1 MIYLTINLHLGI
13 MKKRQYYLIVFIL
26 MTVLVSC
33 ENYSDKSSKIKIGFS
48 QSIDND
54 IWRKSMDHAMEVEAS
69 LHPEVS
75 LTIYNANRKAKNQIR
90 DIDNM
95 IEQNVD
101 VIIVAPYESDSII
114 PVIEKAN
121 THGIPVIIV
130 DRKVNTSNYTAFL
143 GADNVE
149 IGKIAGK
156 QIVSLSKGHANVV
169 EIKGESVTSPGTERS
184 LGFKQIIDKYP
195 NVKSISVNVDNLD
208 SPNSKYV
215 KILDSI
221 PNIDYVFAFNDV
233 IAYNAW
239 KISKKKYPNNK
250 IKFIG
255 VDGLNGPNGGLQFVK
270 EGILSGTV
278 LYPTGGTEAI
288 KLALRVI
295 NKEIIS
301 KNNTLNTTFID
312 SLNAEMMSSQFD
324 KITIQQ
330 LDIEKQQ
337 NFINQ
342 QEAKYSSQSNLL
354 KLLIAFFVM
363 LLGMVIYSI
372 YSRITIS
379 RKNKQLENTN
389 EKIISQRN
397 EIEKFAEDLRISNEA
412 RLNFFMGLSHEFKT
426 PLTLI
431 LGAVESL
438 GSELKSKGM
447 PANNELNLM
456 YNNSRRLLRLI
467 NQLLDYRK
475 AEDKKFILR
484 ASKTNLLDFS
494 KSIIYDFDREAKKR
508 NIDFTLVTN
517 NEELEVYLDRNL
529 MDKVYFNLLSNAF
542 KFTPTN
548 GKISISIKEE
558 KADNIV
564 KISFK
569 DSGIGIPENELEE
582 VFNAFYQGSNN
593 YRNSSGIGL
602 HLSKNF
608 IELHHGSIEINSKN
622 GTEFIIKLPLGNE
635 HINSNTIIDM
645 PVLETTYQT
654 DYLDLEVIH
663 SREPRN
669 NEDSYSILYIEDNKE
684 LLDFVSNK
692 LSSDY
697 IIYTSDGNNAIERA
711 LEIIP
716 DIIICD
722 LNLPKKNG
730 FQISATLKKDLRTSH
745 IPIIIL
751 TASDDQESYIKALDS
766 GADIFLT
773 KPFDLKVLKQS
784 IKSLIFNREKLRF
797 YYSNNIENI
806 VNTDEVGFGIS
817 EQDFLR
823 KLNEYIE
830 HNLHNSDYKVE
841 ELAKSLTISR
851 VQLYR
856 KVKAILGISVSEH
869 INNIRLEKSKEL
881 LLKSNKNI
889 SEIAYAVGF
898 SSLYY
903 FSNVFKNKYGISPK
917 EFRAII

>member
-1 MIYLTINLHLGI
+1 MLRKICCII
-13 MKKRQYYLIVFIL
+13 LISI
-26 MTVLVSC
+26 VLLFNSC
-33 ENYSDKSSKIKIGFS
+33 NSSEEGKGKISIGFS
-48 QSIDND
+48 QSLDND

-69 LHPEVS
+69 LYPEVS
-75 LTIYNANRKAKNQIR
+75 LTIYNAKRKAKNQIR
-90 DIDNM
+90 DIDSM

-101 VIIVAPYESDSII
+101 VIIIAPYESDSIV

-121 THGIPVIIV
+121 TRGIPVIIV

-143 GADNVE
+143 GADNIEV
-149 IGKIAGK
+149 GRLAGK
-156 QIVSLSKGHANVV
+156 HIASISNGHANVI
-169 EIKGESVTSPGTERS
+169 EIDADLETSPGLERRIGFQQIVKQFPGIKVYSTES
-184 LGFKQIIDKYP
+184 IDFGQSESKFS
-195 NVKSISVNVDNLD
+195 KLLD
-208 SPNSKYV
+208 SV
-215 KILDSI
+215 
-221 PNIDYVFAFNDV
+221 PNIGYVYSFSDL
-233 IAYNAW
+233 IAYRAW
-239 KISKKKYPNNK
+239 KIAKEKGVEKK

-255 VDGLNGPNGGLQFVK
+255 VDGLNGPNGGIQLVK
-270 EGILSGTV
+270 DGVLEGTV
-278 LYPTGGTEAI
+278 LYPTGGAEAFR
-288 KLALRVI
+288 LALRII

-301 KNNTLNTTFID
+301 KNNKLSTTLID
-312 SLNAEMMSSQFD
+312 SLNADIMSSQFD
-324 KITIQQ
+324 KISLQQ
-330 LDIEKQQ
+330 SDIEKQQ
-337 NFINQ
+337 SFIRDQ
-342 QEAKYSSQSNLL
+342 DEKYSSQSSLL
-354 KLLIAFFVM
+354 KISITLSILLLSLAV
-363 LLGMVIYSI
+363 YSV
-372 YSRITIS
+372 YSRIIIS
-379 RKNKQLENTN
+379 RKKKELEKTN
-389 EKIISQRN
+389 EKVISQRN
-397 EIEKFAEDLRISNEA
+397 EIEKHAEEIRLSNEA
-412 RLNFFMGLSHEFKT
+412 RLSFFMGLSHEFKT

-438 GSELKSKGM
+438 GSELKSKGISV
-447 PANNELNLM
+447 NRELNLM

-475 AEDKKFILR
+475 ADDKKFILR
-484 ASKTNLLDFS
+484 ASKTNLFEFS

-548 GKISISIKEE
+548 GKITISIKED
-558 KADNIV
+558 KTNNIV

-569 DSGIGIPENELEE
+569 DSGIGIPENELKE

-602 HLSKNF
+602 HLSKSF

-635 HINSNTIIDM
+635 HLNENAIINL
-645 PVLETTYQT
+645 PVLEPIYQT
-654 DYLDLEVIH
+654 DYLDLEVIEN
-663 SREPRN
+663 REPIN

-684 LLDFVSNK
+684 LLDFVSHK
-692 LSSDY
+692 LSLDY

-784 IKSLIFNREKLRF
+784 IKSLLFNREKLRF

-806 VNTDEVGFGIS
+806 VNNDEAGFGIS

-830 HNLHNSDYKVE
+830 QNLHNSDYTVE

-856 KVKAILGISVSEH
+856 KVKAILGISVIEH
-869 INNIRLEKSKEL
+869 VNNIRLEKSKEL
-881 LLKSNKNI
+881 LLKSKQNI

-917 EFRAII
+917 DFRAII